1 MTLADSIHSQR
12 LRVLRDA
19 ERLGNVS
26 EACRRHGMSRT
37 LFYRLRQR
45 FEQYGADGVH
55 PKRVQAAV
63 GRPSPIPVQ
72 TERRVLAL
80 ALAWP
85 TCGPQWYSD
94 QLAREGVAIAPTTV
108 WRLLRRQQLGTR
120 RARLAVLER
129 ASATRGL
136 LTERTVKPARHVAAH
151 APGDLLSLDTFY
163 VGKLKGVGKVW
174 QITGCDVASSFG
186 WARLIVGEVTAAAVL
201 AFLRE
206 VVKPGYRRAGW
217 RLKRVLTDNG
227 KEFTDRLFGSRVKRA
242 SGDHEFDQLCLA
254 LGIEHRLTKPRSPQ
268 TNGMVERFNGR
279 IAEVLATHR
288 FDSAEDLETTLLRYA
303 WLYNHHLPQKALGH
317 TTPIEV
323 MKKWY
328 ADKPEIFISKPRNRP
343 APDN

>member
-1 MTLADSIHSQR
+1 MTLEDSIHSQR

-45 FEQYGADGVH
+45 FEQYGAEGVH

-72 TERRVLAL
+72 TERRVIAL

-94 QLAREGVAIAPTTV
+94 QLAREGMAIAPTTI
-108 WRLLRRQQLGTR
+108 WRLLRRQHLGTR

-136 LTERTVKPARHVAAH
+136 LTERTVKPARHVAAN

-186 WARLIVGEVTAAAVL
+186 WARLILGEVTAAAVL

-227 KEFTDRLFGSRVKRA
+227 KEFKGVFAACCDRWQINVTR
-242 SGDHEFDQLCLA
+242 
-254 LGIEHRLTKPRSPQ
+254 TKPRHAW
-268 TNGMVERFNGR
+268 TNGFVERLQKTILHEHWRIAFRRQYFTGQRALQASLDRFLQFYNYERTHRGYRLNGR
-279 IAEVLATHR
+279 TPATV
-288 FDSAEDLETTLLRYA
+288 FTGAVA
-303 WLYNHHLPQKALGH
+303 A
-317 TTPIEV
+317 
-323 MKKWY
+323 
-328 ADKPEIFISKPRNRP
+328 
-343 APDN
+343 